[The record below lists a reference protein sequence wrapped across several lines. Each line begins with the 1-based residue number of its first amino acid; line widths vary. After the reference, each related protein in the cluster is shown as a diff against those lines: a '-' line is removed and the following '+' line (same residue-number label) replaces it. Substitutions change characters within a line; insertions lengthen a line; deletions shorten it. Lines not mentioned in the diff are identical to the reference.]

1 MEEKDLKSVK
11 DAITEVVN
19 PVAGEVKAVKDAQEK
34 SARTV
39 EAQATEIKTLQTQLA
54 EAATREQK
62 NQDALDALI
71 KKADESAKEQ
81 KGDQP
86 SMIRKALNDK
96 EEELKNLANSQGS
109 SVRFHVKAVG
119 PISLANSFGS
129 DVIRGFREDG
139 ISSKPYN
146 PRFILGLVSVMF
158 GGPGSNPI
166 SWVNRIPKEGG
177 PAWTLEMAQKPGI
190 DVTYAAESMTAEF
203 LAVYTVVT
211 KQALLS
217 MPILEQEINSLLTNE
232 MLNKL
237 EQDIISGTGT
247 TPIIKGILPYAT
259 AFKAG
264 SLAGTVLDAN
274 DFDVIRVAIGQVLK
288 ANYFPNA
295 VLVSIDTATS
305 MDLTKGNNGH
315 YVLPPFTTAEGTVVK
330 GIRVYASNFIPD
342 DTFLVGDMTKYLFNF
357 VEGLT
362 IDVGYIDKQFIENM
376 ATIRAELCGMGRVK
390 QHEVLAFVK
399 GTFTAA
405 KAALNMATP

>member
-11 DAITEVVN
+11 DVIGEVVT
-19 PVAGEVKAVKDAQEK
+19 PVAGEVKAVKEAQEK
-34 SARTV
+34 AAKTI
-39 EAQATEIKTLQTQLA
+39 EAQDAEIKKLQTSLA
-54 EAATREQK
+54 EAAIREQK
-62 NQDALDALI
+62 NQEAIDTLV
-71 KKADESAKEQ
+71 KKADDAGRET

-86 SMIRKALNDK
+86 SLIMKALK
-96 EEELKNLANSQGS
+96 EKEDEFKHLATTNGA
-109 SVRFHVKAVG
+109 SVRFQVKAVG
-119 PISLANSFGS
+119 PISLGASFGT
-129 DVIRGFREDG
+129 DVIRGYREDG

-146 PRFILGLVSVMF
+146 PRFILGLISVMF

-190 DVTYAAESMTAEF
+190 DVTYTAESMTAQF

-237 EQDIISGTGT
+237 EQDIISGTGVA
-247 TPIIKGILPYAT
+247 PIIKGILPYAT
-259 AFKAG
+259 AFSAG

-330 GIRVYASNFIPD
+330 GVRVYASNFIPD

-376 ATIRAELCGMGRVK
+376 ATIRAEIYGMGRVK
-390 QHEVLAFVK
+390 THETLAFVK
-399 GTFTAA
+399 GTFSAA
-405 KAALNMATP
+405 KTALSIPTP

>member
-1 MEEKDLKSVK
+1 VK

-81 KGDQP
+81 KSDQP

-109 SVRFHVKAVG
+109 SVRFQVKAVG

-190 DVTYAAESMTAEF
+190 DVTYAAESMTAQF

-237 EQDIISGTGT
+237 EQDIISGTGVA
-247 TPIIKGILPYAT
+247 PIIKGILPYAT
-259 AFKAG
+259 AFTAG

-330 GIRVYASNFIPD
+330 GVRVYASNFIPD

-376 ATIRAELCGMGRVK
+376 ATIRAEIFGMGRVK